1 MTCLTPAEAG
11 QDVRS
16 QNTLGSREIDL
27 LRMTDW
33 FFPEGMNHHEL
44 FAGVPGVQSAMQV
57 FARRVAGLG
66 HLPDAATPTKP
77 AARRDVDVLVVGAGP
92 SGMAAALAASRRG
105 HDVLVVDDGLDAGGG
120 ARGLTAED
128 DAALPAILGE
138 FESAARKRKLTFR
151 PRTVAAGVF
160 GRDVVVVGREIEV
173 LVPQSLILASGA
185 HDGVVPF
192 ENNDLPGVLSARAA
206 CLIQARGITLGQEL
220 VVLSPLSDRSQGL
233 ARGDALPGLSFADVF
248 ARRTRGS
255 VHITTVSEVVRAKGS
270 SHLRSVVVK
279 EGANE
284 RTLPADALLVDAPRA
299 PSYELCEQAGAEVR
313 YNPNGF
319 APVTTRGRAA
329 EGTWAIGEVTGA
341 PLSGEGFLK
350 AAEEL
355 AEQLDR
361 PSGGRHDSR

>member
-1 MTCLTPAEAG
+1 MTCLTQAEAG

-16 QNTLGSREIDL
+16 QNTLGSRELDL

-66 HLPDAATPTKP
+66 HLPDVATPPKP
-77 AARRDVDVLVVGAGP
+77 AVRRAVDVLVVGAGP
-92 SGMAAALAASRRG
+92 SGMAAALAVARRG

-120 ARGLTAED
+120 ATGLTAED
-128 DAALPAILGE
+128 DAALPAIRSE
-138 FESAARKRKLTFR
+138 FESATKRGMLAFR

-160 GRDVVVVGREIEV
+160 GRDVVVVGREVEV

-206 CLIQARGITLGQEL
+206 CLIQARGITLGENV
-220 VVLSPLSDRSQGL
+220 VVLALDPGPLSFG
-233 ARGDALPGLSFADVF
+233 DVF
-248 ARRTRGS
+248 ARRAGS
-255 VHITTVSEVVRAKGS
+255 AVRVTKVSDVVRAKGS
-270 SHLRSVVVK
+270 SRLRSVVVK
-279 EGANE
+279 EGAKE
-284 RTLPADALLVDAPRA
+284 RTVPADALLVDAPRA
-299 PSYELCEQAGAEVR
+299 PAYELCEQAGAEVR

-319 APVTTRGRAA
+319 APVTSQGRVATS
-329 EGTWAIGEVTGA
+329 TWAIGEVTGA

-350 AAEEL
+350 AADEL

-361 PSGGRHDSR
+361 PSGRRHDSR

>member
-16 QNTLGSREIDL
+16 QNTLGSRELDL

-66 HLPDAATPTKP
+66 HLPDAPTPTKR
-77 AARRDVDVLVVGAGP
+77 AARRAVDVLVVGAGP

-105 HDVLVVDDGLDAGGG
+105 HEVLVVDDGLHAGGG
-120 ARGLTAED
+120 ATGLTEED
-128 DAALPAILGE
+128 DAALPGIRAE
-138 FESAARKRKLTFR
+138 FESAARKRTLTFR

-160 GRDVVVVGREIEV
+160 GRDVLVVGAEVEV
-173 LVPQSLILASGA
+173 LVPRSLVLASGA

-206 CLIQARGITLGQEL
+206 CLLQTRGITLGAKV
-220 VVLSPLSDRSQGL
+220 VVLSLSP
-233 ARGDALPGLSFADVF
+233 AGLSFGDVF
-248 ARRTRGS
+248 ARRAKGT
-255 VHITTVSEVVRAKGS
+255 VEVTTVSEVVRVKGS
-270 SHLRSVVVK
+270 SRLRSVVVK
-279 EGANE
+279 EGAKE
-284 RTLPADALLVDAPRA
+284 RTVPADALLVDAPRA
-299 PSYELCEQAGAEVR
+299 PAYELCEQAGAEVR

-319 APVTTRGRAA
+319 APVTSHGCVAD
-329 EGTWAIGEVTGA
+329 GTWAIGEVTGA

-350 AAEEL
+350 AAEDL
-355 AEQLDR
+355 AAQLDR
-361 PSGGRHDSR
+361 PGRGRHDSR